1 MAENII
7 FVEGYEVRRN
17 LLYTKEH
24 EWAKIEDGKVRVG
37 ITDYAQKNLH
47 EIVYVEIPEK
57 GASVK
62 QMEPMGTVES
72 IKSVSEIYS
81 PISGK
86 IIEINEALK
95 MSPELVNESPY
106 EKGWLVVIEP
116 SALDEEIKGLMTAEQ
131 YVNFIK
137 SLAEK

>member
-1 MAENII
+1 LAENII

-131 YVNFIK
+131 YANFIK

>member
-131 YVNFIK
+131 YANFIK

>member
-1 MAENII
+1 LAENII

>member
-1 MAENII
+1 M

-47 EIVYVEIPEK
+47 EIVYVEMPKK
-57 GASVK
+57 GATVK

-95 MSPELVNESPY
+95 MAPELVNESPY
-106 EKGWLVVIEP
+106 EKGWMVVIEP

-131 YVNFIK
+131 YANFIK

>member
-47 EIVYVEIPEK
+47 EIVYVEIPKK
-57 GASVK
+57 GATVK

-95 MSPELVNESPY
+95 MAPELVNESPY

-131 YVNFIK
+131 YANFIK